1 MFSRHFPRQSLL
13 VPVGG
18 CCIFLRSLSTG
29 ELLSGIETDCVL
41 DKVRILEMGRADLV
55 RLMPKTERPEHSG
68 WLKPPGRTT
77 GKLYRSNRKLMAME
91 LVMSGFVAVDNLSA
105 S

>member
-1 MFSRHFPRQSLL
+1 M
-13 VPVGG
+13 
-18 CCIFLRSLSTG
+18 
-29 ELLSGIETDCVL
+29 ETDSIL
-41 DKVRILEMGRADLV
+41 DKVRALRLGR
-55 RLMPKTERPEHSG
+55 TGGESFRPETELPERSC

-77 GKLYRSNRKLMAME
+77 GKLYRSSRKLMAME

>member
-1 MFSRHFPRQSLL
+1 M
-13 VPVGG
+13 
-18 CCIFLRSLSTG
+18 
-29 ELLSGIETDCVL
+29 SGIETDCVL
-41 DKVRILEMGRADLV
+41 NKVRVLEMGRADLV
-55 RLMPKTERPEHSG
+55 RLRRETELPEHSG
-68 WLKPPGRTT
+68 WLNPPGRTT